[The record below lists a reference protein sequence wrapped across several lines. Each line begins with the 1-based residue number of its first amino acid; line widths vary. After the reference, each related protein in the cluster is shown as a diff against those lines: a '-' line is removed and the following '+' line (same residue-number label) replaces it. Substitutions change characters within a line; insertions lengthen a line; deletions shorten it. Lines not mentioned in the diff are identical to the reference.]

1 LKVIIVTSTAPFVH
15 GGANL
20 LVDWLEAALCSRGHE
35 VDTFRIPVDTRP
47 DRLPGQLL
55 GLRLWDFTGYGDRLI
70 AVRTPSY
77 LVRHQ
82 SKVVWFLH
90 HHRPSY
96 DLWDSYPDV
105 PDDGTGDEF
114 RRMMFVSD
122 ELALGESEAL
132 FTNSQRVSGR
142 LREFNGLDSE
152 VLYPPLGES
161 QAPRPGPFSDTLA
174 YVSRITSQKRQIL
187 AIEALACTQT
197 PVRLAIAGADGGSGE
212 SERIRS
218 AIVRLGLEER
228 VDFYDEV
235 ISEDRKN
242 ELFARSLGVVYIPED
257 EDSYGFVGL
266 EAAGARKPVVTT
278 TDSGGVHEL
287 VTDQVNGLVTRPDP
301 EALAVAFDALW
312 SDRGW
317 AEALGAAHMDQVAKL
332 NISWDHVVERLLA

>member
-1 LKVIIVTSTAPFVH
+1 MTSTVPFVH

-20 LVDWLEAALCSRGHE
+20 LVDWLEAALSSRGHE
-35 VDTFRIPVDTRP
+35 VDTFRIPVDSSA
-47 DRLPGQLL
+47 DKLPSQLL
-55 GLRLWDFTGYGDRLI
+55 GLRMWDFTGHGDRLI

-77 LVRHQ
+77 LVRHH

-90 HHRPSY
+90 HHRPAY

-122 ELALGESEAL
+122 ELALGEAKAV

-161 QAPRPGPFSDTLA
+161 QEPRPGPFSDTLV
-174 YVSRITSQKRQIL
+174 YVSRITPHKRQIL
-187 AIEALACTQT
+187 AVEALARTQT
-197 PVRLAIAGADGGSGE
+197 PVRLSIAGADGGSGE
-212 SERIRS
+212 SARIRS
-218 AIVRLGLEER
+218 AIVRLGLTDR
-228 VDFYDEV
+228 VDFHDEV

-242 ELFARSLGVVYIPED
+242 ELLAHALGVVYVPKD

-266 EAAGARKPVVTT
+266 EAAAARKPVVTT

-287 VTDQVNGLVTRPDP
+287 ITDQVNGLVTDPDP
-301 EALAVAFDALW
+301 QSLAAAFDALW
-312 SDRGW
+312 ADRGR
-317 AEALGAAHMDQVAKL
+317 AQALGAAHAGRVAQL